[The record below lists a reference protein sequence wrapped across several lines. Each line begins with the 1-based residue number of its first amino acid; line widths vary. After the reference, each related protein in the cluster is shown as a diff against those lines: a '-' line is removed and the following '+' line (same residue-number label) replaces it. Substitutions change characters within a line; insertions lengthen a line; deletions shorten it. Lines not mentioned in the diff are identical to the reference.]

1 MFYDGEV
8 ECLLCGRNRV
18 CSLFNLK
25 REVLQNSDFLWLPFM
40 MISAVDQF
48 MELRAYGTYCSR
60 FEVSVDLM
68 NEESDL
74 HRCDAE

>member
-1 MFYDGEV
+1 MPSVWKES
-8 ECLLCGRNRV
+8 
-18 CSLFNLK
+18 SLFAVQSQEGSSTEF
-25 REVLQNSDFLWLPFM
+25 RFFWLPFM
-40 MISAVDQF
+40 MFNAVDQF

-74 HRCDAE
+74 HICDAE